1 MRFVLS
7 FLLTVII
14 LSYRSQNVIYCRLP
28 SSILIIVLSNTD
40 QEEGSLMLYDLI
52 DHDLIDVVNH
62 DIDAW
67 EDAVKTTTRYLEQKG
82 YVTANYADAIIQS
95 TYDNGPYYVLCPG
108 IAMPHARPEA
118 GVIKTGLGIHIF
130 PSAIEFGSDLG
141 PANILLTLA
150 AKDSDTHIEVI
161 QALSEMLVDE
171 ENIAKLTAATSKNEV
186 LDIIK
191 GILRKDIS

>member
-191 GILRKDIS
+191 AY

>member
-1 MRFVLS
+1 MGR
-7 FLLTVII
+7 
-14 LSYRSQNVIYCRLP
+14 RSKNNNQLFR
-28 SSILIIVLSNTD
+28 
-40 QEEGSLMLYDLI
+40 E
-52 DHDLIDVVNH
+52 
-62 DIDAW
+62 
-67 EDAVKTTTRYLEQKG
+67 KG
-82 YVTANYADAIIQS
+82 YVTADYADAIIQS

-118 GVIKTGLGIHIF
+118 GVLKTGLGIHIF
-130 PSAIEFGSDLG
+130 PTAIEFGSALG

-150 AKDSDTHIEVI
+150 ATDPDTHIEVI

-191 GILRKDIS
+191 AY

>member
-14 LSYRSQNVIYCRLP
+14 LSYRSQNAIYCRLP

-191 GILRKDIS
+191 AY

>member
-1 MRFVLS
+1 
-7 FLLTVII
+7 
-14 LSYRSQNVIYCRLP
+14 
-28 SSILIIVLSNTD
+28 
-40 QEEGSLMLYDLI
+40 MLYDLI